1 MTSNSTKVWMPLY
14 VADYLADTSRLT
26 TEQHGA
32 YLLLI
37 LDYWRNGPLPDDDFM
52 LARVCRMSPDAWSM
66 LGASV
71 RNFFVKNEDGSLH
84 HKRIDAELVRS
95 QHLKERAIAGA
106 KATNEKR
113 WGSPESSHSESHSDE
128 QASRPAIAK
137 SSLNRRTSPS
147 PSPVLKTNTQT
158 NPEGFSLSR
167 DSKSK
172 QTVKTAEDEIERVRL
187 AYPIKKAPAAARKA
201 IAKAIGRLR
210 AQGEVDPA
218 SVLIERIAT
227 WKAQRERDGAA
238 GKFVSH
244 CPYPATWFNGE
255 CYAEESLLLSHQ
267 EADLAKAGWTV
278 MRGAA

>member
-1 MTSNSTKVWMPLY
+1 MSTASNSTKVWMPLY

-71 RNFFVKNEDGSLH
+71 RNFFVKNKDGLLH
-84 HKRIDAELVRS
+84 HKRIDAEISKAQLNREECV
-95 QHLKERAIAGA
+95 A
-106 KATNEKR
+106 KAKRAAEAR
-113 WGSPESSHSESHSDE
+113 WGKNAPSNASSNAPSIPQAMLE
-128 QASRPAIAK
+128 QCP
-137 SSLNRRTSPS
+137 SPS

-167 DSKSK
+167 HSKTK
-172 QTVKTAEDEIERVRL
+172 QTDKTTEDEVERVRL
-187 AYPIKKAPAAARKA
+187 AYPLKKAPAAARKA

-210 AQGEVDPA
+210 AQGEIDPA
-218 SVLIERIAT
+218 SLLVGRIAT
-227 WKAQRERDGAA
+227 WKAQRERDGAV

-255 CYAEESLLLSHQ
+255 CYAEDSLLPPRS
-267 EADLAKAGWTV
+267 EAELAKTGWTV